1 VLSVIEIMGNLIQRI
16 LRKVRSDKILS
27 KIDSGKMVYFENTL
41 EEIAFKYIPGGVGK
55 FGKYYAKHYNQD
67 EFEMQS
73 DSTSIQMA
81 VMEGRQISRAR
92 YNNYHLIKGV
102 YWDRDLKYACDKQN
116 YKRYLVNG

>member
-1 VLSVIEIMGNLIQRI
+1 MGNLIQRI

-27 KIDSGKMVYFENTL
+27 KIGSGRMVYFENTL

-67 EFEMQS
+67 EFEMDP

-81 VMEGRQISRAR
+81 VMEGRQISRTK

-102 YWDRDLKYACDKQN
+102 YWDRDLKYSCDRQN